1 MEALKEITDWGD
13 HKAPNHTYLLDGTT
27 LVAYIKQGEKEPFF
41 FKNGIKN
48 FSKTRRKFVKADK
61 KLFGSTVKS
70 NLIEVNGSKG
80 NVYFVDKETKTCT
93 CPGFT
98 FRGTCKH
105 IGEVCGN

>member
-48 FSKTRRKFVKADK
+48 FSKSGRKFIKADK
-61 KLFGSTVKS
+61 QLFGSTAKT
-70 NLIEVNGSKG
+70 NLIEINGSKG

-93 CPGFT
+93 CLGFT